1 MVNDCSIQHWR
12 GKAPVIAVFLGIM
25 VLTTVAFAQGAA
37 TIRPIED
44 FVDQQGTFCFPFPFP
59 LPPPFCLLFVPP
71 IENFIGA
78 SDPDKLRLASVDYAG
93 LANDWIEDESGGA
106 VSFGTEMSGTVI
118 ERPLADGR
126 AEVHV
131 ILKTK
136 NALTWVVDDPDQTF
150 DFNGP
155 LLFGNRAPDV
165 LNEGKEPALGDS
177 FLEVKFIN
185 TAPGAPLPDLIQLL
199 VFPEEG
205 QEQMFFALRAR
216 ARGELH
222 ELFGVLEGTPGR
234 ATVVQTGLF
243 MKDDFK
249 GAVEDNF
256 PVERID
262 LKVVGK

>member
-1 MVNDCSIQHWR
+1 MVNAFSNQHWR
-12 GKAPVIAVFLGIM
+12 GNAPVIAVFLGII
-25 VLTTVAFAQGAA
+25 VLATVAFAQGAA

-44 FVDQQGTFCFPFPFP
+44 FIETQGTFCVGI
-59 LPPPFCLLFVPP
+59 PPDCFLIVDPIANFV
-71 IENFIGA
+71 GS
-78 SDPDKLRLASVDYAG
+78 SDPGTGRLSSVDYAG
-93 LANDWIEDESGGA
+93 LANKWIEEESGGEE
-106 VSFGTEMSGTVI
+106 SFGTEMSGTVI

-131 ILKTK
+131 ILKTT
-136 NALTWVVDDPDQTF
+136 NALTWVVDGLGN
-150 DFNGP
+150 FNGP

-165 LNEGKEPALGDS
+165 LDEEKEPALGDS

-185 TAPGAPLPDLIQLL
+185 TAPDAPLPDLIQLL
-199 VFPEEG
+199 FFPEPG
-205 QEQMFFALRAR
+205 QEQVFFALRAR
-216 ARGELH
+216 ARGELKA
-222 ELFGVLEGTPGR
+222 LFGVPDGTPGR